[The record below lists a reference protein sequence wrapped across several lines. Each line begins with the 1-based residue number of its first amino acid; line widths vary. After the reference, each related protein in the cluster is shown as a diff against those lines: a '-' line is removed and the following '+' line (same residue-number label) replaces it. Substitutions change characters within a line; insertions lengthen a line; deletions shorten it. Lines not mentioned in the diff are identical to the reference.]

1 MTSIQQLLQR
11 EPASSATN
19 NGATSGFAETYA
31 QAAHSASQAA
41 SLSAKTTPTEQSATK
56 ASANPVEPVQQN
68 QTRSQWLALFNGEAP
83 VAGAPQTSA
92 PEAVKPP
99 LMTEQPIDPAQSDAS
114 PSLEAIAV
122 AAPQLAATTSS
133 KPVSGQPTMTEQ
145 PIATSQTDKV
155 AGDLKAVA
163 TNPAQAVPID
173 TAKPSAEQ
181 PAVREHTTQPAI
193 TAKKLTTEQLAT
205 AATTDS
211 NSATRSS
218 AVQAAQI
225 AAPALA
231 KGIENE
237 MKQAVHSSLKPNQ
250 PVQTEQLSSSVST
263 APQVVAIKAAP
274 IQPAAPAR
282 TAQNVTTQSLT
293 PAFAQ
298 PIPQQA
304 DLDIELA
311 NAPELMRQNSTAA
324 TPQEQLLAAQVT
336 KDTVPIDAAKF
347 SLGETANPNTLNAT
361 QSVAQNSPAGQQPF
375 IADTA
380 GTAPQLTAKL
390 GTQAWQQQL
399 SQQVSQLVLQSDQ
412 SVALRLHPAELGSL
426 MMQMKVEDGAA
437 QLSIQS
443 GNAQVR
449 QALEQALP
457 QLRDALANQGI
468 DLGQTHVGS
477 QSARDFGQQSERHT
491 ASQHESA
498 SDSPNTA
505 DNTDNDPTPVAP
517 SSAPAGTLDLYA

>member
-1 MTSIQQLLQR
+1 MISMTSIQQLLQR

-31 QAAHSASQAA
+31 QAAESASQAA
-41 SLSAKTTPTEQSATK
+41 SLSAKTTATEQNATN
-56 ASANPVEPVQQN
+56 ASANPVEPLQQN

-83 VAGAPQTSA
+83 TADAPQTSA
-92 PEAVKPP
+92 LTAVKAP
-99 LMTEQPIDPAQSDAS
+99 LMTEQPIDPAQTDAA
-114 PSLEAIAV
+114 PSLQAIAV
-122 AAPQLAATTSS
+122 AAPQPAATTAS

-145 PIATSQTDKV
+145 PITTSQTGKV

-181 PAVREHTTQPAI
+181 PAVREHSTQPAI
-193 TAKKLTTEQLAT
+193 AAQKMTAQQLASAAT
-205 AATTDS
+205 AATQ
-211 NSATRSS
+211 ATTRTAAAQ
-218 AVQAAQI
+218 AVQLAV
-225 AAPALA
+225 A
-231 KGIENE
+231 KGAADESI
-237 MKQAVHSSLKPNQ
+237 QAKLASLKPNQ
-250 PVQTEQLSSSVST
+250 PVQTEKVTSSGAT
-263 APQVVAIKAAP
+263 ASQVAAIKAAP
-274 IQPAAPAR
+274 MQSAAPAR
-282 TAQNVTTQSLT
+282 TAQNASTQPLT
-293 PAFAQ
+293 PASAQ

-304 DLDIELA
+304 DLDIDLA
-311 NAPELMRQNSTAA
+311 NAPELMRQNSTAT

-426 MMQMKVEDGAA
+426 MMQMKVEDGAV

-457 QLRDALANQGI
+457 QLRDALASQGI
-468 DLGQTHVGS
+468 DLGQTHVGG